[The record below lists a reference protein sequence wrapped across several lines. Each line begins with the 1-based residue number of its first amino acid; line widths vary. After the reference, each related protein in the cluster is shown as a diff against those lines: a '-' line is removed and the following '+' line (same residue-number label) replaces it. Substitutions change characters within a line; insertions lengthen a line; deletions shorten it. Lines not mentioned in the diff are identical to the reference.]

1 MRCPY
6 CKSSDTWRLQ
16 PYPWMNRI
24 RPRMRN
30 RRCSNCGHEF
40 ALWFHRFSFKHRT
53 AHQIVFLYTVLW
65 LLLVVCVFVDLYT
78 MTVNPDDSVLLG
90 LYHSALGLFH

>member
-40 ALWFHRFSFKHRT
+40 ALWFHRFTFRHRT
-53 AHQIVFLYTVLW
+53 AHNIVFAYLVLCF
-65 LLLVVCVFVDLYT
+65 LLVVCVLVDLYT
-78 MTVNPDDSVLLG
+78 MTVDPDESVLLR
-90 LYHSALGLFH
+90 LFHSLAALFQ